1 MSFATKIYQAFK
13 DEPQKAEILFEFAEF
28 VEKSHGNL
36 QNLSTKDD
44 LELAKKQLEFQI
56 KQLEANTNLKL
67 KELEG
72 KIETTKIEL
81 EGKIE
86 TTKKEL
92 ELKIEQTRSSLL
104 RWSFLFWISQMA
116 TLFGILYAILNK

>member
-72 KIETTKIEL
+72 KIETTK
-81 EGKIE
+81 
-86 TTKKEL
+86 KEL

-116 TLFGILYAILNK
+116 TLIGILYAILK

>member
-56 KQLEANTNLKL
+56 KQLESNTLLKL
-67 KELEG
+67 K
-72 KIETTKIEL
+72 EL

-116 TLFGILYAILNK
+116 TLIGILYAILNK